1 MREHALQIFSA
12 AVKAV
17 QPHYLLP
24 KYMRWQQNDLC
35 LGDRVFKQGSYNRL
49 FVTGAGKA
57 SAAMAREAEIIL
69 GNHIHDGMIVTK
81 YDHVFPLKKIRCIEA
96 GHPVPD
102 ENSLQGGREIIR
114 LLKTAGENDV
124 VVALISG
131 GASALMVDCPPGIL
145 LPELQQVFNRLLQC
159 GATIQDMN
167 TVRKHLSAGIKG
179 GQLLRTAWPAT
190 VISFILSDVI
200 GNPLDSIASGPTV
213 PDPST
218 YADAWDILRR
228 YQLTDKLP
236 VSIIRWLQLGLNQQ
250 IDETPKP
257 GDSIFGKSFNYLI
270 GTNRV
275 ALEAAAVAARSLGYT
290 PAIITHTLEGEADD
304 QGRELALQIKN
315 YNGPR
320 PACLLLGGET
330 TVTVKNNG
338 KGGRNQ
344 HFALAALSAI
354 EKENLSTGNI
364 PVIVCAGTDGTDGPT
379 DAAGAVVDEA
389 VIQTAKKKRLDPDI
403 FLAQNDSWHF
413 FHETGGH
420 VITGPTHTNV
430 MDVVVILLK

>member
-12 AVKAV
+12 AVKSV

-24 KYMRWQQNDLC
+24 KHMRWQQNDLW
-35 LGDRVFKQGSYNRL
+35 LGEQVFKQGSYGKL

-57 SAAMAREAEIIL
+57 SAAMARETELIL
-69 GNHIHDGMIVTK
+69 GNHIHEGIIVTK

-131 GASALMVDCPPGIL
+131 GASALMVDCAPGVL
-145 LPELQQVFNRLLQC
+145 LPELQQVFTRLLQC
-159 GATIQDMN
+159 GATIQEMN

-179 GQLLRTAWPAT
+179 GQLMRTAWPAT

-200 GNPLDSIASGPTV
+200 GDPLDSIASGPTV

-218 YADAWDILRR
+218 FADAWDVLRR

-236 VSIIRWLQLGLNQQ
+236 VSIIRWLQLGLNKQ

-257 GDSIFGKSFNYLI
+257 GDSIFGRSFNYLI
-270 GTNRV
+270 GTNRI
-275 ALEAAAVAARSLGYT
+275 ALEAAALLARSLGYT
-290 PAIITHTLEGEADD
+290 PAIITHTLEGEASDKA
-304 QGRELALQIKN
+304 RELALQIKN

-330 TVTVKNNG
+330 TVTIKGKG

-344 HFALAALSAI
+344 HFALAALSAF
-354 EKENLSTGNI
+354 EKENI
-364 PVIVCAGTDGTDGPT
+364 PADNLPVLVCAGTDGTDGPT
-379 DAAGAVVDEA
+379 DAAGAVVDDA
-389 VIQTAKKKRLDPDI
+389 VLQTAKKKGLNPDT

-430 MDVVVILLK
+430 MDIIVVLLK